1 MNKILRMVVIAL
13 FLGLADYGFKYP
25 IFHWII
31 FYFYSNIVIYLT
43 IKTYLYSKKLTGID
57 IANLILI
64 LTLLLYLVIYKSSG
78 WLVYMFIFTLL
89 SIIIVSIVA
98 LWQKKSVN
106 TINDANVGK
115 K

>member
-1 MNKILRMVVIAL
+1 MNKILRIVVVIL
-13 FLGLADYGFKYP
+13 FFGFADYGFKYP

-64 LTLLLYLVIYKSSG
+64 LVFLFYLAIYQSSG
-78 WLVYMFIFTLL
+78 WLIYPCIFTLL
-89 SIIIVSIVA
+89 SMFIVSIVA
-98 LWQKKSVN
+98 LRQKNS
-106 TINDANVGK
+106 
-115 K
+115 

>member
-13 FLGLADYGFKYP
+13 FFGLADYGFKYP

-31 FYFYSNIVIYLT
+31 FYFYSNIVIYVT

-57 IANLILI
+57 ITNLILI
-64 LTLLLYLVIYKSSG
+64 LTLLLYLVIYKSSC

-106 TINDANVGK
+106 TTNDANVGK

>member
-13 FLGLADYGFKYP
+13 FFGLADYGFEYP

-43 IKTYLYSKKLTGID
+43 IKTYLYSKKITGID

>member
-1 MNKILRMVVIAL
+1 MNKILKMVVIAL
-13 FLGLADYGFKYP
+13 FFRLADYGFKYP

-64 LTLLLYLVIYKSSG
+64 LILFLYLVIYKSSG
-78 WLVYMFIFTLL
+78 WLIYPYIFTLL

-98 LWQKKSVN
+98 LWQKN
-106 TINDANVGK
+106 NE
-115 K
+115 

>member
-1 MNKILRMVVIAL
+1 MNKILRIVVVIL
-13 FLGLADYGFKYP
+13 FFGFADYGFKYP

-57 IANLILI
+57 IANLMLI
-64 LTLLLYLVIYKSSG
+64 LALLSYLVIYKSSD
-78 WLVYMFIFTLL
+78 WLIYPCMFTLL

-98 LWQKKSVN
+98 LWQKK
-106 TINDANVGK
+106 
-115 K
+115 

>member
-1 MNKILRMVVIAL
+1 MNKILRIVVIAL
-13 FLGLADYGFKYP
+13 FFGLADYGFKYP

-43 IKTYLYSKKLTGID
+43 IKTYLYSKKITGID